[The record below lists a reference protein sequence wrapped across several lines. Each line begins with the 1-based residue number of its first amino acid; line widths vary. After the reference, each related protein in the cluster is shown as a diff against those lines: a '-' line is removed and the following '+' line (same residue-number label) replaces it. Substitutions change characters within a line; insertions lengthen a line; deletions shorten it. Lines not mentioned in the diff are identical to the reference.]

1 MKIKIK
7 RENGYEEFEFENAV
21 TLLEAL
27 YNIKQNSDATLTF
40 SSGCRSQICGECAV
54 IVNGKHQLACGY
66 KVQDGDE
73 VEPIK
78 NMPILRDL
86 KVDRSKSMQ
95 TLTNAKAELLE
106 YKQEVLSPKDEDLT
120 QVQTD
125 CILCNSCFS
134 SCPVFSLNPNFLGPF
149 ALTRV
154 YRYAVDKREANQKE
168 HIDTIQQNGVW
179 DCTLC
184 GECTMACPKGI
195 DPKADIMQL
204 RNLSAKHG
212 YMDPNFA
219 NNNFGGGFGF
229 DPNGGF

>member
-7 RENGYEEFEFENAV
+7 RKNGYEEFEFENAV

-27 YNIKQNSDATLTF
+27 YSIKQNSDATLTF

-73 VEPIK
+73 VEALK

-95 TLTNAKAELLE
+95 TLTNAKAELLK
-106 YKQEVLSPKDEDLT
+106 YKKEILSPKDEDLT

-195 DPKADIMQL
+195 DPKADIIQL

-212 YMDPNFA
+212 YMDPNFT
-219 NNNFGGGFGF
+219 NNSFGGGFGF